1 MEAERVRA
9 EAASSSAA
17 EARAALEDE
26 VASLRRELDFGRSS
40 EARAA
45 AREQELGQERQA
57 HEARETRLLSEL
69 TAASGAKTRS
79 EESLAEVRTAVTY
92 GYIRLHTVTYG
103 YIRLHMV
110 TREGLAEVRGA
121 RTGLSQDGLRARR
134 GRRRERAMA
143 RHGGVR
149 IPPWT
154 MACDRDATATQ
165 GSHTASTR
173 PARDLHVTCM

>member
-40 EARAA
+40 EARAAA

-92 GYIRLHTVTYG
+92 GYILLHTVTRG
-103 YIRLHMV
+103 YKP
-110 TREGLAEVRGA
+110 
-121 RTGLSQDGLRARR
+121 
-134 GRRRERAMA
+134 RRE
-143 RHGGVR
+143 
-149 IPPWT
+149 
-154 MACDRDATATQ
+154 
-165 GSHTASTR
+165 SS
-173 PARDLHVTCM
+173 